1 MSNPTTITA
10 DEGVPF
16 VDTVRE
22 FDAPVSAVF
31 KAHVDPDL
39 LAKWLGPR
47 DTSLNIGEYNAT
59 TGGSWNYGGGDGSGG
74 TYGFRGIFH
83 TVDAE
88 SLIIMTFEFDG
99 APSQVGLSTTRF
111 EEIEGRTKIVVHE
124 VYPSVEA
131 RDMALAT
138 GMNSGVVEGY
148 EKLDELLVA

>member
-10 DEGVPF
+10 DNGVPF

-47 DTSLNIGEYNAT
+47 SAVTKVTEYNAT
-59 TGGSWNYGGGDGSGG
+59 TGGSWHYESGGGDGM
-74 TYGFRGIFH
+74 YGFRGIFH
-83 TVDAE
+83 TVDADA
-88 SLIIMTFEFDG
+88 LIIMTFEFDG
-99 APSQVGLSTTRF
+99 APNQVGLSTTTF
-111 EEIEGRTKIVVHE
+111 EEVDGRTRIVAHE

-138 GMNSGVVEGY
+138 GMNYGVVEGY
-148 EKLDELLVA
+148 ERLDELLAA

>member
-10 DEGVPF
+10 DSGVPF

-47 DTSLNIGEYNAT
+47 STVTKISEYNAT
-59 TGGSWNYGGGDGSGG
+59 TGGSWRYENGDDSGM
-74 TYGFRGIFH
+74 YGFRGVFH
-83 TVDAE
+83 TVEADA
-88 SLIIMTFEFDG
+88 LIIQTIEFEGAPTQVVISTTTFEEVD
-99 APSQVGLSTTRF
+99 
-111 EEIEGRTKIVVHE
+111 GRTRMSAHE

-131 RDMALAT
+131 RDMAVAT
-138 GMNSGVVEGY
+138 GMDYGVIEGY
-148 EKLDELLVA
+148 ERLDELLAA

>member
-10 DEGVPF
+10 QDGVPF
-16 VDTVRE
+16 VDTIRE

-47 DTSLNIGEYNAT
+47 TTSINVTEYNAI
-59 TGGSWNYGGGDGSGG
+59 TGGSWHYESGDAGASF
-74 TYGFRGIFH
+74 GFRGVFH
-83 TVDAE
+83 KVDPEA
-88 SLIIMTFEFDG
+88 LIIMTFEFDG
-99 APSQVGLSTTRF
+99 APDQVGISTTTF
-111 EEIEGRTKIVVHE
+111 EETDGRTRIVVHE

-138 GMNSGVVEGY
+138 GMNYGVVEGY
-148 EKLDELLVA
+148 ERLDELLAS

>member
-1 MSNPTTITA
+1 MSNPTAITA
-10 DEGVPF
+10 DDGVPF

-47 DTSLNIGEYNAT
+47 DARLNVTEYNAT
-59 TGGSWNYGGGDGSGG
+59 TGGSWHYESGHEDAM
-74 TYGFRGIFH
+74 YGFRGVFH
-83 TVDAE
+83 TVDTDE
-88 SLIIMTFEFDG
+88 LIIMTFEFDG
-99 APSQVGLSTTRF
+99 APSQVGISTTRF
-111 EEIEGRTKIVVHE
+111 EEIDGRTRIVVRE

-138 GMNSGVVEGY
+138 GMNHGVVEGY
-148 EKLDELLVA
+148 ERLDEVLAA

>member
-1 MSNPTTITA
+1 MSNPTTITV
-10 DEGVPF
+10 DDGVPF

-47 DTSLNIGEYNAT
+47 STTMNVTEYNT
-59 TGGSWNYGGGDGSGG
+59 VTGGSWRYESGDGNNPCSG
-74 TYGFRGIFH
+74 RGVFH
-83 TVDAE
+83 KVDPDA
-88 SLIIMTFEFDG
+88 LIIMTFEFDG
-99 APSQVGLSTTRF
+99 APDQVGISTTTF
-111 EEIEGRTKIVVHE
+111 EEVDGRTRIVAHE

-138 GMNSGVVEGY
+138 GMNYGVIEGY
-148 EKLDELLVA
+148 ERLDELLSA

>member
-10 DEGVPF
+10 DDGVPF

-47 DTSLNIGEYNAT
+47 NATLNVTKYDAT
-59 TGGSWNYGGGDGSGG
+59 TGGSWHYESGHEDAMF
-74 TYGFRGIFH
+74 GFRGIFH
-83 TVDAE
+83 TVEPDA
-88 SLIIMTFEFDG
+88 LIIMTFEFDG
-99 APSQVGLSTTRF
+99 APNQVGISTTTF
-111 EEIEGRTKIVVHE
+111 EEVDGRTRIVAHE
-124 VYPSVEA
+124 VYPTVEA

-138 GMNSGVVEGY
+138 GMNYGVVEGY
-148 EKLDELLVA
+148 ERLDELLAG

>member
-1 MSNPTTITA
+1 MSNATTITA
-10 DEGVPF
+10 NDGVPF

-47 DTSLNIGEYNAT
+47 STVLNVTKYDAT
-59 TGGSWNYGGGDGSGG
+59 TGGSWHYESGDSNGM
-74 TYGFRGIFH
+74 YGFRGVFH
-83 TVDAE
+83 TVETDAV
-88 SLIIMTFEFDG
+88 IIMTFEFDG
-99 APSQVGLSTTRF
+99 APGQVGISTSTF
-111 EEIEGRTKIVVHE
+111 EEVDGRTKLVVHE

-138 GMNSGVVEGY
+138 GMNYGVVEGY
-148 EKLDELLVA
+148 ERLDEVLAA